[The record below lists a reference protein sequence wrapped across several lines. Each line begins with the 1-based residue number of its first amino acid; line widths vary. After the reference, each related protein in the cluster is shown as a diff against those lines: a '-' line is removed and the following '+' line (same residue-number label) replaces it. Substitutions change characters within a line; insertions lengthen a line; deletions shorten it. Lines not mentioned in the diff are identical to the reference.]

1 MGNMLMVAHAMQ
13 LCLSDD
19 KHTSSDAH
27 GSIIKQPVEKKTL
40 TIGAKQNGQYLSF
53 NGDQNSNQIARLEDA

>member
-1 MGNMLMVAHAMQ
+1 MLMVAHAMQ

-40 TIGAKQNGQYLSF
+40 TIGAKQNGQWISLG
-53 NGDQNSNQIARLEDA
+53 NGDQNSNQIAMLEDA